1 MICLNSW
8 LYDENNPFS
17 KVEAIQ
23 YYDELRKDLEEG
35 YFEGINVYLS
45 FFNKELVNIL
55 DYFNEYIVI
64 FDALITIPLGL
75 YLCKKQCTK
84 LSTLDNH
91 EEQLLGYKKAA
102 SMRILLVGN
111 TMVFAIA
118 AFYLMGAYQSML
130 WVAAVSA
137 IGWYF
142 TKPSERKMELELQA
156 KDPNQENY

>member
-1 MICLNSW
+1 MEQKIIRTLNVYYYGIMALTLLAGTLAYFLIMKDYVQPIDS
-8 LYDENNPFS
+8 LS
-17 KVEAIQ
+17 TLGQAIQ
-23 YYDELRKDLEEG
+23 
-35 YFEGINVYLS
+35 
-45 FFNKELVNIL
+45 
-55 DYFNEYIVI
+55 YIVI

-102 SMRILLVGN
+102 SLRILLVGN
-111 TMVFAIA
+111 TMVFAIT

-130 WVAAVSA
+130 WVAAVAA

-142 TKPSERKMELELQA
+142 SKPSERKMELELQT
-156 KDPNQENY
+156 KDPNKEQY

>member
-1 MICLNSW
+1 MKQKIIRTLNVYYYAMMILTLLSGT
-8 LYDENNPFS
+8 LSYFLIMKGYVLPIDS
-17 KVEAIQ
+17 LSSLGQVIQ
-23 YYDELRKDLEEG
+23 YL
-35 YFEGINVYLS
+35 
-45 FFNKELVNIL
+45 
-55 DYFNEYIVI
+55 VI

-75 YLCKKQCTK
+75 FICKKQCIK
-84 LSTLDNH
+84 LSSIEN
-91 EEQLLGYKKAA
+91 EEEKLVGYNKSAR
-102 SMRILLVGN
+102 MRILLVSN

-142 TKPSERKMELELQA
+142 SKPSLRKMELELQP

>member
-1 MICLNSW
+1 MEQKIIRTLNVYYYGIMALTLLAGTLAYFLIMKDYVQPIDS
-8 LYDENNPFS
+8 LS
-17 KVEAIQ
+17 TLGQAIQ
-23 YYDELRKDLEEG
+23 
-35 YFEGINVYLS
+35 
-45 FFNKELVNIL
+45 
-55 DYFNEYIVI
+55 YIVI

-102 SMRILLVGN
+102 SLRILLVGN
-111 TMVFAIA
+111 TMVFAIV

-130 WVAAVSA
+130 WVAAVAA

-142 TKPSERKMELELQA
+142 SKPSERKMELELQP
-156 KDPNQENY
+156 KDPNQEQY

>member
-1 MICLNSW
+1 MEQKIIRILNVYYYGIMAMTLLAGTLAYFLIMKDFVIPIDS
-8 LYDENNPFS
+8 FS
-17 KVEAIQ
+17 TLGQTIQ
-23 YYDELRKDLEEG
+23 Y
-35 YFEGINVYLS
+35 I
-45 FFNKELVNIL
+45 I
-55 DYFNEYIVI
+55 I

-84 LSTLDNH
+84 LSAFEN
-91 EEQLLGYKKAA
+91 EEKKMQGYQKAA
-102 SMRILLVGN
+102 TLRILLVGN

-142 TKPSERKMELELQA
+142 TKPSVRKMELELQPA
-156 KDPNQENY
+156 EPNQENY

>member
-1 MICLNSW
+1 MEQKITRTL
-8 LYDENNPFS
+8 
-17 KVEAIQ
+17 
-23 YYDELRKDLEEG
+23 
-35 YFEGINVYLS
+35 NVYYYGMMALTLLAGTLAYFLIMKDYVQPIDSLS
-45 FFNKELVNIL
+45 VLGQTIQ
-55 DYFNEYIVI
+55 YIVI

-91 EEQLLGYKKAA
+91 EATLLGYQKAA
-102 SMRILLVGN
+102 TLRILLVSN

-130 WVAAVSA
+130 WVAAVAA

-142 TKPSERKMELELQA
+142 TKPSERKMELELQP